1 MNTYIAKADKIEC
14 LEGDRISVKHFV
26 RNLAVD
32 RIRKIVQLAGGQW
45 TISVETWKD
54 SQLICIEYLER

>member
-14 LEGDRISVKHFV
+14 LEGDRISVKHYA
-26 RNLAVD
+26 RNMAVD

-45 TISVETWKD
+45 NISVETWKD
-54 SQLICIEYLER
+54 SQLIVIEYLER